1 MSEFKQGF
9 DMQETSECETEV
21 KRTPLGERKPND
33 LDIVEHLK
41 AKAAQKDIAS
51 ETVKAA
57 MSRMAVPRH
66 NIPLGKFACVSR
78 FKDEFDVEYQKL
90 LNYDAGLQICVMY
103 DGKLGFTIVSEQHY
117 QAMEHVRKGQL
128 YQEFLNKQ
136 NEGGK

>member
-1 MSEFKQGF
+1 MSAF
-9 DMQETSECETEV
+9 DMQETPKCEAEA
-21 KRTPLGERKPND
+21 KRAAFNERKPND

-41 AKAAQKDIAS
+41 AKAAQKNIAS
-51 ETVKAA
+51 KAILDAA
-57 MSRMAVPRH
+57 MSMATPRH
-66 NIPLGKFACVSR
+66 NIPLGKFACVGR
-78 FKDEFDVEYQKL
+78 FRDEFDVEYQKL

-136 NEGGK
+136 NEVEND